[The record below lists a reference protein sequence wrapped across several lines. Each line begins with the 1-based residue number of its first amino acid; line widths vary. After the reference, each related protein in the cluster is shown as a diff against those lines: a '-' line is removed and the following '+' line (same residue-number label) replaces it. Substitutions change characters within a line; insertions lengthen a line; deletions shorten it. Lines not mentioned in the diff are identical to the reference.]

1 MTNVPAVTHP
11 RQTPLQHK
19 KPAVG
24 PRFTLEQIAALVT
37 SMEGSAWGFHVE
49 TDAGNPQRPEI
60 AEVWRHYPTLVL
72 FFITPL
78 PGGDVEVYD
87 VLRETYRSDPM
98 QLVLASIIET
108 EAVAA

>member
-1 MTNVPAVTHP
+1 M
-11 RQTPLQHK
+11 QHK
-19 KPAVG
+19 KPAIG

-49 TDAGNPQRPEI
+49 TSAGNPQRPEI
-60 AEVWRHYPTLVL
+60 AEVWQHHPTQVR

-87 VLRETYRSDPM
+87 VMHETYRSDPM
-98 QLVLASIIET
+98 EAVLASIIEA